1 MKVTHCK
8 AFDTQNKHKLYG
20 ICMVSWY
27 VTLKEI
33 DFTVRL
39 KCVQI
44 VYTVFPDGK
53 GPSVKG
59 RW

>member
-8 AFDTQNKHKLYG
+8 AFDIQNKHKLYG

-27 VTLKEI
+27 VTLNEI

-44 VYTVFPDGK
+44 VYM
-53 GPSVKG
+53 
-59 RW
+59 